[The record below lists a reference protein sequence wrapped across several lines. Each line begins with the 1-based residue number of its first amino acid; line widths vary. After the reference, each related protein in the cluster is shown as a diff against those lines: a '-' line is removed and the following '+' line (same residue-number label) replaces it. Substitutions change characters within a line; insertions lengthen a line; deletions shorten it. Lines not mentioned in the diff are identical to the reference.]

1 MFSSKDSEY
10 RLAAL
15 VSILDVQKVK
25 CFIQDF
31 DKNKKKDSSFV
42 RYKPYLHQR
51 IRDTRVAD
59 ASFNWKGN
67 PTFALTVTLALTVD
81 QA

>member
-31 DKNKKKDSSFV
+31 DKNKKKITH
-42 RYKPYLHQR
+42 YKPYLHQC

-59 ASFNWKGN
+59 A
-67 PTFALTVTLALTVD
+67 ALIENAIPHSP
-81 QA
+81 